1 MSEESHYQQLV
12 SRLKKRSEWT
22 ETTKGICSEW
32 VVLKS
37 WRTNHPVKC
46 LSGMQSHHLYLI
58 KNFLNG
64 HEEYVD
70 VKWHRLF
77 VIDPRPRDAVN
88 DFKALSLRFSETF
101 WVESLYAIE
110 NSPPPV
116 VKLKS
121 VRNKGFAI
129 NPSLLIYARLETL
142 LSPKEYV
149 FLVCMGKSKWE
160 NLTRTQLL
168 WYREI
173 VEKLISHLSVEKL
186 EKVFWPHYG
195 IY

>member
-1 MSEESHYQQLV
+1 MPEESHYKQLID
-12 SRLKKRSEWT
+12 RLKKRSVWT
-22 ETTKGICSEW
+22 ESSQGVCSEW

-37 WRTNHPVKC
+37 WRTVYPVKC
-46 LSGMQSHHLYLI
+46 VSGMQSHHIYLI

-64 HEEYVD
+64 NEEYID

-77 VIDPRPRDAVN
+77 VINPRQRDAVK
-88 DFKALSLRFSETF
+88 DFNHLLKRFSDTF
-101 WVESLYAIE
+101 WVESLYAVE
-110 NSPPPV
+110 KEPSPT

-121 VRNKGFAI
+121 VKNEGFAI
-129 NPSLLIYARLETL
+129 NPSLLIYARVDAILT
-142 LSPKEYV
+142 PKEYV

-160 NLTRTQLL
+160 TITKTQLL

-173 VEKLISHLSVEKL
+173 LKRMFSRLSVQEL